1 MQLYTVTRSS
11 APHDAE
17 SSSGQG
23 RYITHRAIPHF
34 AQTSR
39 RSAIQSK
46 MTGVAM
52 EIFQVAMLSSAF
64 SDREDSQRLVTWAD
78 RFEEAKRV
86 G

>member
-1 MQLYTVTRSS
+1 
-11 APHDAE
+11 
-17 SSSGQG
+17 
-23 RYITHRAIPHF
+23 
-34 AQTSR
+34 
-39 RSAIQSK
+39 

-64 SDREDSQRLVTWAD
+64 SDREDSQRLVRWAD